1 MNIPF
6 IVLSIIVIGLF
17 VALIVDVWKQI
28 QIDKIKYLENDLS
41 RDYARWTPSDI
52 AVAAYIGLFAP
63 KEVRLD
69 DHFQAVTYGV
79 LKRSDRAVD
88 EKIRRISTIGSRK
101 SDASVADEDAAFLVL
116 SYEKEVAKKMF
127 VLDLRVSG
135 ASKKQIETLMSY
147 L

>member
-1 MNIPF
+1 MSTPF

-28 QIDKIKYLENDLS
+28 QIDKIAYLVNDLS
-41 RDYARWTPSDI
+41 RDYSRWTPSDI

-63 KEVRLD
+63 KEIRLN

-88 EKIRRISTIGSRK
+88 EKIRRISTIGSKK

-116 SYEKEVAKKMF
+116 TYTKEQARDAF
-127 VLDLRVSG
+127 ILDLKVSG
-135 ASKKQIETLMSY
+135 ASKKQIEVLTSY